1 MKINLLPPA
10 VVATAVIIV
19 LHVLH
24 TVHWSWWTVAIPIP
38 SAYAIA
44 IFYGL
49 TVGNLTLHWFGH
61 TWRYRG

>member
-24 TVHWSWWTVAIPIP
+24 TVHWSWWIAAIPIP
-38 SAYAIA
+38 SVYAIA
-44 IFYGL
+44 TLYGL
-49 TVGNLTLHWFGH
+49 TFGSLNVVFFGH